1 MPLTADKALYRK
13 TIREVNMKTKRY
25 LSVILFLA
33 LLATAAL
40 FLSLPAAAA
49 ETGDYDVTPCQGPEG
64 NEYWSC
70 MRAFVYD
77 TDPAGTNVRSGPG
90 TDYDIV
96 TTLPSGALVTITGSV
111 GEWMRIDGASILNET
126 DSTELRFTGWVH
138 GSRLTVMVL
147 AGYGQA
153 PLYAEPDTAS
163 PVIAKI
169 TAQTDV
175 RVAGCREGW
184 IKVRYREF
192 VGWLPAESRG
202 LIETMFEGPTCLPTR
217 AVETDNPL
225 AASCAS
231 EAYVAE
237 TDPAGLAVR
246 SGPSNDAP
254 VVATLPRHT
263 RVYITRSVGEWMGV
277 NTYKTESDCPGGD
290 PIGWTYGH
298 LLSVWTKYF
307 DIDYPIP
314 TQDSSGNV
322 LVFAEPFT
330 GSAVVT
336 KIPRDTEVPIVGCW
350 GSWLRV
356 NYKGVE
362 GWLISYCG
370 NPDGECW

>member
-1 MPLTADKALYRK
+1 MKPYFTA
-13 TIREVNMKTKRY
+13 I
-25 LSVILFLA
+25 S
-33 LLATAAL
+33 
-40 FLSLPAAAA
+40 FLSIIIGVVLFATLPAVSA
-49 ETGDYDVTPCQGPEG
+49 EMTDYEVVPCQGPEG
-64 NEYWSC
+64 NEHWSC

-138 GSRLTVMVL
+138 GTRLSVMVL
-147 AGYGQA
+147 GESDYNPS

-163 PVIAKI
+163 PVVARIPI
-169 TAQTDV
+169 HTYV

-184 IKVRYREF
+184 IKVRYREL
-192 VGWLPAESRG
+192 VGWLGPESRG
-202 LIETMFEGPTCLPTR
+202 LTETMFEGPTCLPTR
-217 AVETDNPL
+217 APETDNPL

-246 SGPSNDAP
+246 SAPSDDAP
-254 VVATLPRHT
+254 VVKTLPRHT

-277 NTYKTESDCPGGD
+277 NTYRTESDCPGGD

-298 LLSVWTKYF
+298 LLAVRTRSF
-307 DIDYPIP
+307 DVSYPIP
-314 TQDSSGNV
+314 WWDSSGNV
-322 LVFAEPFT
+322 LVFAEPIT
-330 GSAVVT
+330 GSAVAT
-336 KIPRDTEVPIVGCW
+336 KIPPDTEVVIVGCW
-350 GSWLRV
+350 GEWLKVR
-356 NYKGVE
+356 YKGVE
-362 GWLISYCG
+362 GWLSSYCG

>member
-1 MPLTADKALYRK
+1 ML
-13 TIREVNMKTKRY
+13 
-25 LSVILFLA
+25 
-33 LLATAAL
+33 AAL
-40 FLSLPAAAA
+40 VALFLPAAAA
-49 ETGDYDVTPCQGPEG
+49 ETAGYEVTPCQGPEG
-64 NEYWSC
+64 DEYWRC

-96 TTLPSGALVTITGSV
+96 TTLPSGAVVTITGSA
-111 GEWMRIDGASILNET
+111 GEWMRIKDAVVVTE
-126 DSTELRFTGWVH
+126 TELHFTGWVH
-138 GSRLTVMVL
+138 GSRLMVMVL
-147 AGYGQA
+147 AGHGQA

-163 PVIAKI
+163 PVVARI
-169 TAQTDV
+169 TSETYV
-175 RVAGCREGW
+175 RVAGCRAGW

-202 LIETMFEGPTCLPTR
+202 LIETMFEGPPCLP
-217 AVETDNPL
+217 AKMPETDNPL
-225 AASCAS
+225 AAPCAS

-237 TDPAGLAVR
+237 KDPAGLAVR
-246 SGPSNDAP
+246 SGPGDDAP
-254 VVATLPRHT
+254 VVTTLPLHT
-263 RVYITRSVGEWMGV
+263 RVYITRSVGEWMGI

-314 TQDSSGNV
+314 TQDSSGKV

-336 KIPRDTEVPIVGCW
+336 KIPRNTEVAIVGCW
-350 GSWLRV
+350 GSWLKV
-356 NYKGVE
+356 SYKGVE

-370 NPDGECW
+370 NPDGACW